1 MRPVHVLAVVAA
13 LGLAAPAA
21 AAPKD
26 LSFAALDTVTAA
38 GHLRPAGF
46 FIKLY
51 KNIYAKARKH
61 FDIDAR
67 VRSHPKIRGNLAEAE
82 ASANAVGRN
91 SFSQTLTA
99 ADVVSGKYSAS
110 FSESVA
116 ASSHG
121 AKAKIRRHRKKR

>member
-13 LGLAAPAA
+13 LGVATPLYAEPVR
-21 AAPKD
+21 
-26 LSFAALDTVTAA
+26 LDEASLDRVTA
-38 GHLRPAGF
+38 GSRLPGVW
-46 FIKLY
+46 
-51 KNIYAKARKH
+51 
-61 FDIDAR
+61 FDINVFKNVFANSSKFVNIAAR
-67 VRSHPKIRGNLAEAE
+67 VQSAPRIRGNLAEAE

-116 ASSHG
+116 ASSRS
-121 AKAKIRRHRKKR
+121 AKARIRR